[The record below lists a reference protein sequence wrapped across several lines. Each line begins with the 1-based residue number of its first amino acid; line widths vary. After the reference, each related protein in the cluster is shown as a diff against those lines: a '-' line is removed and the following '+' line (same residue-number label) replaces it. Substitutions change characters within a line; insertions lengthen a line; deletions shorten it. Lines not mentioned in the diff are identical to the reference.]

1 MAAKRCGKVFTK
13 SDNHQPRKN
22 KQGGRTR
29 QAVTEQKESSEQ
41 QDEALSDRERE
52 EIMLKWAV
60 SGFKPS
66 GPKGFAPTESI
77 YRIDLNCT
85 HECSVMES

>member
-1 MAAKRCGKVFTK
+1 M
-13 SDNHQPRKN
+13 
-22 KQGGRTR
+22 
-29 QAVTEQKESSEQ
+29 TEQKESSEQ

>member
-13 SDNHQPRKN
+13 PDDQHLRKN

-29 QAVTEQKESSEQ
+29 QARIKQNESTEQK
-41 QDEALSDRERE
+41 DETLNDRERE
-52 EIMLKWAV
+52 QIMVKWAV

-66 GPKGFAPTESI
+66 GPKGFAP
-77 YRIDLNCT
+77 
-85 HECSVMES
+85 MEGV